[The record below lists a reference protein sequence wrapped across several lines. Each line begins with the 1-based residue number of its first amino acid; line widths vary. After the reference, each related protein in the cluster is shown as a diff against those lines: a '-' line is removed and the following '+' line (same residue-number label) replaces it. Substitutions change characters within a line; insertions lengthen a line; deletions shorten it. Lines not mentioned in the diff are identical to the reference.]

1 MPFTTLEIELNNQVA
16 TIWMNRPDLHNAF
29 DEILIAELTAACIA
43 LDDDADV
50 RVIVL
55 AGHGKSFS
63 AGADLNWMRRAA
75 NNGINDNLDDARALA
90 HMLRVLAGRG
100 KSFSAGADLNWM
112 KRAANNGLD
121 DNLNDARALAK
132 MLRTLAEMKKP
143 TIARVQGAAL
153 GGGMGLASACDI
165 AVASTKAVFTTSE
178 VKFGIIPSAISPYVL
193 RAIGARQATRYFQTA
208 ERIDAVRAR
217 EIGLVHEVT
226 EPEALDAKVAEI
238 VAALLAGG
246 PNAQAA
252 AKDLIRAVD
261 HQPVNHT
268 LVEETAHRIAHLRA
282 TPEAREGIAAFLEK
296 RQPNWM
302 GE

>member
-1 MPFTTLEIELNNQVA
+1 MFTTLDIELNGPVA

-29 DEILIAELTAACIA
+29 DETLITELTAACMA

-50 RVIVL
+50 RVV
-55 AGHGKSFS
+55 
-63 AGADLNWMRRAA
+63 
-75 NNGINDNLDDARALA
+75 
-90 HMLRVLAGRG
+90 VLAGRG
-100 KSFSAGADLNWM
+100 KSFSAGADLNGM

-121 DNLNDARALAK
+121 DNLNDARALAH

-165 AVASTKAVFTTSE
+165 AVASTKAVFATSE

-193 RAIGARQATRYFQTA
+193 RAIGARQATRYFQSA

-217 EIGLVHEVT
+217 EIGLVHETV
-226 EPEALDAKVAEI
+226 EPEALDAKVQEI
-238 VAALLAGG
+238 VLSLLQGG
-246 PNAQAA
+246 PLAQAA
-252 AKDLIRAVD
+252 AKDLIRAVNN
-261 HQPVNHT
+261 QPINHT

-282 TPEAREGIAAFLEK
+282 TPEAREGISAFLDK
-296 RQPNWM
+296 RQPNWI